1 MKISNGGDC
10 DVFVLIPTWNQI
22 FIRLRKR
29 NFNKT
34 LFWDM
39 KPKIVL
45 CDDAK
50 VSKFNLS
57 QAISFWNRAG
67 YGVSTEIIE
76 KECESDH
83 LLGEIR
89 ITSQRDLDLQIY
101 YGFTE
106 RKISE
111 GILFAATIKIE
122 DASSNNLKLVIHEL
136 GHALG
141 IEHSHFDKSHIMHPH
156 VIVEDTRLK

>member
-1 MKISNGGDC
+1 M
-10 DVFVLIPTWNQI
+10 F
-22 FIRLRKR
+22 
-29 NFNKT
+29 
-34 LFWDM
+34 LFLSLLGVKSSFAYYQREDFTQSYYWLM
-39 KPKIVL
+39 RPKIVL

-50 VSKFNLS
+50 VSKFNLY
-57 QAISFWNRAG
+57 QAIYFWNRAG
-67 YGVSTEIIE
+67 YGASTEIIE

-89 ITSQRDLDLQIY
+89 ITSQRDLDLQKY

-111 GILFAATIKIE
+111 GILYAATIKIE
-122 DASSNNLKLVIHEL
+122 DASSNSLKLIIHEL

-156 VIVEDTRLK
+156 VMEEDTRLK

>member
-1 MKISNGGDC
+1 MFLLISLFSTKTSFAYERED
-10 DVFVLIPTWNQI
+10 FNQ
-22 FIRLRKR
+22 
-29 NFNKT
+29 T

-39 KPKIVL
+39 KSRIVL

-50 VSKFNLS
+50 ISKFNLS

-67 YGVSTEIIE
+67 YGVSTEVIE

-89 ITSQRDLDLQIY
+89 VTSQRDLDLQKY

-122 DASSNNLKLVIHEL
+122 DASSNSLKLMIHEM

-141 IEHSHFDKSHIMHPH
+141 IEHSHFDRSHIMHPH
-156 VIVEDTRLK
+156 VMDEDTRFE

>member
-1 MKISNGGDC
+1 MLTRGGGYQPHTSTC
-10 DVFVLIPTWNQI
+10 RERF
-22 FIRLRKR
+22 RK
-29 NFNKT
+29 
-34 LFWDM
+34 L
-39 KPKIVL
+39 L

-50 VSKFNLS
+50 VSKFNLY
-57 QAISFWNRAG
+57 QAIYFWNGAG

-89 ITSQRDLDLQIY
+89 ITSQRDLDLQKY

-106 RKISE
+106 RKMSE

-122 DASSNNLKLVIHEL
+122 DVSSNSLKLMIHEL

-141 IEHSHFDKSHIMHPH
+141 IQHSHFDKSHIMHPH
-156 VIVEDTRLK
+156 VMDEDTRLR

>member
-1 MKISNGGDC
+1 MFLLLSLLGIKSSFAYYQREDFSQKYYWLTRP
-10 DVFVLIPTWNQI
+10 D
-22 FIRLRKR
+22 
-29 NFNKT
+29 
-34 LFWDM
+34 
-39 KPKIVL
+39 IVL

-50 VSKFNLS
+50 VSKFSLYE
-57 QAISFWNRAG
+57 AIFFWNRVG

-76 KECESDH
+76 KECKSDYLH
-83 LLGEIR
+83 GEIR
-89 ITSQRDLDLQIY
+89 VTSQRDLDLQKY

-122 DASSNNLKLVIHEL
+122 DASANSSKLIIHEL

-141 IEHSHFDKSHIMHPH
+141 IEHSHFDRSHIMHPH
-156 VIVEDTRLK
+156 VMDEDTRMK